1 VDVQDAPGS
10 HPATTP
16 LLLPVVDSPT
26 DGELVAAARSG
37 DAFAFTRLWRRH
49 ESAATTAASATPGR
63 ADVEQ
68 VVVAAAAVI
77 AQAFRAG
84 GGPAGSVRPY
94 VLGAVREAAATAD
107 GRATGPAE
115 GDPPFL
121 APEAWYADVFPE
133 GMRDGGA
140 VVAAYLALPV
150 AAQEALWL
158 AEIDGRAPAELAAE
172 LGLTLPSAEG
182 LLVEARTGIDVA
194 WADAV
199 AAVVPVDSECA
210 RVLARRSAGDRATE
224 RLRPKV
230 RAHLDVCATCRAAV
244 GEPSVLAH
252 RLTTM
257 LPILVLG
264 GAAGTSFLEAT
275 RPGSSSAAVEA
286 VPPVDDRG
294 AVAAVVGAVVGF
306 GSSGPLSDARA
317 IGSAAPT
324 GAAVATARPTAT
336 APLAAVTAPRSMPR
350 RRLAVLAA
358 SLGAAAAAAAI
369 VAAVALNGAG
379 TGALRGSL
387 EAAGSADVAEQ
398 APGIEP
404 PVIVATELPP
414 ESSDDPDAGGA
425 DPAPPTGSDAADPGT
440 GVEDSEDPAATV
452 PDPAPQPDEPA
463 DEGSSPPPSE
473 GTGDPG
479 VAPGTPGIR
488 DPVSAPGAPAGAP
501 IDFELSKPQSNGW
514 RTLTLTGDPGAA
526 YTVTSNGTVLH
537 TGVLGADGSAVLA
550 VRGSVADLTAQY
562 GALALTATVDPLA
575 E

>member
-1 VDVQDAPGS
+1 MQDAPGS

-26 DGELVAAARSG
+26 DAELVSAARSG

-49 ESAATTAASATPGR
+49 EAAATTAASATPGR

-68 VVVAAAAVI
+68 VVVAAAALI
-77 AQAFRAG
+77 AQALRAG

-115 GDPPFL
+115 GDPPML
-121 APEAWYADVFPE
+121 APEAWYADVLPE
-133 GMRDGGA
+133 GMRDGDA
-140 VVAAYLALPV
+140 VAKAFAALPV
-150 AAQEALWL
+150 SAQEALWL
-158 AEIDGRAPAELAAE
+158 AEIDGRAAAETAAE
-172 LGLTLPSAEG
+172 LGLTVPSAEG
-182 LLVEARTGIDVA
+182 LLVEARTGIALA

-199 AAVVPVDSECA
+199 AAAVPVDSECA

-275 RPGSSSAAVEA
+275 RPGSSSAALEP

-294 AVAAVVGAVVGF
+294 AVATVGAVVGF
-306 GSSGPLSDARA
+306 GSLGIAADPRPVDPAA
-317 IGSAAPT
+317 SA
-324 GAAVATARPTAT
+324 GAAVATARTSAT
-336 APLAAVTAPRSMPR
+336 APVAAVAPLRGMPR
-350 RRLAVLAA
+350 RRRAVLAA

-379 TGALRGSL
+379 TGTLRGSL

-414 ESSDDPDAGGA
+414 ESTDDPDAGTI
-425 DPAPPTGSDAADPGT
+425 DPAPPTDSDATDPGA
-440 GVEDSEDPAATV
+440 GGEEDAATA
-452 PDPAPQPDEPA
+452 PEPAPQPEDPA
-463 DEGSSPPPSE
+463 DEGSVPPPSE
-473 GTGDPG
+473 GTGDPS
-479 VAPGTPGIR
+479 VTPGTPGIR
-488 DPVSAPGAPAGAP
+488 NPASAPGQPAGAP
-501 IDFELSKPQSNGW
+501 IDFEVSKPQSNGW
-514 RTLTLTGDPGAA
+514 RTLTLTGNPGAP
-526 YTVTSNGTVLH
+526 YTVTSNGAVLY
-537 TGVLGADGSAVLA
+537 TGVLGADGTAALA
-550 VRGSVADLTAQY
+550 VRGSVADLSAQY
-562 GALALTATVDPLA
+562 GTLALTATAAPLLSG

>member
-1 VDVQDAPGS
+1 MQDAPGS
-10 HPATTP
+10 HPMTTP

-26 DGELVAAARSG
+26 DAELVAAARSG

-49 ESAATTAASATPGR
+49 ETAATTAASATPGR

-68 VVVAAAAVI
+68 VVVAAAALI
-77 AQAFRAG
+77 AQALRAG

-115 GDPPFL
+115 GDPPML
-121 APEAWYADVFPE
+121 APEAWYAEVLPE
-133 GMRDGGA
+133 GMRDGDA
-140 VVAAYLALPV
+140 VAAAYAALSV
-150 AAQEALWL
+150 TAQEALWL
-158 AEIDGRAPAELAAE
+158 AEIEGRTPAEIAAE

-182 LLVEARTGIDVA
+182 LLVEARTGIDIA

-199 AAVVPVDSECA
+199 AAAVPVDSGCA

-230 RAHLDVCATCRAAV
+230 RAHLDGCATCRAAV
-244 GEPSVLAH
+244 GEPHVLAH

-257 LPILVLG
+257 LPILILG

-275 RPGSSSAAVEA
+275 RPGSSSAALEP

-294 AVAAVVGAVVGF
+294 GVASFVGAVVGF
-306 GSSGPLSDARA
+306 GSSGIAAGQSPLEAV
-317 IGSAAPT
+317 APA
-324 GAAVATARPTAT
+324 GAAVSTTRPTAA
-336 APLAAVTAPRSMPR
+336 APAAAAALQGMPR

-358 SLGAAAAAAAI
+358 SVGAAAAAAAI

-379 TGALRGSL
+379 TGEPRGSL

-398 APGIEP
+398 APGLEP

-414 ESSDDPDAGGA
+414 ESSDDPEADTA
-425 DPAPPTGSDAADPGT
+425 DPVPPQGSDTADPGT
-440 GVEDSEDPAATV
+440 GAEEEAAAPA
-452 PDPAPQPDEPA
+452 PEPAPQPEDPG
-463 DEGSSPPPSE
+463 DEGSVPPPSE
-473 GTGDPG
+473 GTGDPS
-479 VAPGTPGIR
+479 ATPSTPGIR
-488 DPVSAPGAPAGAP
+488 DPVSAPAGAP
-501 IDFELSKPQSNGW
+501 IDFEVGKPQSNGW
-514 RTLTLTGDPGAA
+514 RTLTLTGDPGAP
-526 YTVTSNGTVLH
+526 YTVTSRGAVLY
-537 TGVLGADGSAVLA
+537 TGVLDADGMAVLA
-550 VRGSVADLTAQY
+550 VRGSVADLSAQY
-562 GALALTATVDPLA
+562 GALALTAIADPLLSR

>member
-1 VDVQDAPGS
+1 MQDAPGS

-26 DGELVAAARSG
+26 DAELVASARSG

-49 ESAATTAASATPGR
+49 ETAATIAASATPGR

-68 VVVAAAAVI
+68 VVVAAAALI
-77 AQAFRAG
+77 ARAIRAG

-115 GDPPFL
+115 GDPRVL
-121 APEAWYADVFPE
+121 APETWYADVLPE
-133 GMRDGGA
+133 GMRDGDA
-140 VVAAYLALPV
+140 VAAAYAALSV

-158 AEIDGRAPAELAAE
+158 AEIDGRAPAEIAAE

-199 AAVVPVDSECA
+199 AAAVPIDSECA

-244 GEPSVLAH
+244 GEPHVLAH

-257 LPILVLG
+257 LPVLVLG

-275 RPGSSSAAVEA
+275 RPGSSSAALEP

-294 AVAAVVGAVVGF
+294 GVASLVGAVVGF
-306 GSSGPLSDARA
+306 GSSG
-317 IGSAAPT
+317 IAAGQRPVEPVAPA
-324 GAAVATARPTAT
+324 GATVPTARPTVA
-336 APLAAVTAPRSMPR
+336 APAAAAALRGMPR

-358 SLGAAAAAAAI
+358 SVGAAAAAAAI
-369 VAAVALNGAG
+369 IAAVALNGAG
-379 TGALRGSL
+379 TGELRGSL

-398 APGIEP
+398 APGMQP

-414 ESSDDPDAGGA
+414 ESSEDPDAGAA
-425 DPAPPTGSDAADPGT
+425 DPAPPTGSDSADPGT
-440 GVEDSEDPAATV
+440 GTEEEAAATE
-452 PDPAPQPDEPA
+452 PEPAPEPEEPA
-463 DEGSSPPPSE
+463 DEGSAPPPSE

-479 VAPGTPGIR
+479 AAPSTPGIR
-488 DPVSAPGAPAGAP
+488 DPVSAPGSPAGAP
-501 IDFELSKPQSNGW
+501 IDFEVGKPQSNGW
-514 RTLTLTGDPGAA
+514 RTLTLTGDPGAP
-526 YTVTSNGTVLH
+526 YTVTSNGAVLY
-537 TGVLGADGSAVLA
+537 TGVLDADGTAVLA
-550 VRGSVADLTAQY
+550 VRGSVGNLSAQY
-562 GALALTATVDPLA
+562 GALALTAIADPLLRA